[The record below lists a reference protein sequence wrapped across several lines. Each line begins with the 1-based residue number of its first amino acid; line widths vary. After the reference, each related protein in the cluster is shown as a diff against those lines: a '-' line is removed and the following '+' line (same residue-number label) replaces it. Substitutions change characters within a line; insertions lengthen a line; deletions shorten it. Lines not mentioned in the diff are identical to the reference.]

1 MRDVLISK
9 VMVPGES
16 GALIGVLTVLTDV
29 TEFREAERA
38 IREARDVAEEASR
51 SKSEFVANIS
61 HELRTPLQSII
72 GFSEL
77 GVMRGK
83 GSDRIVAM
91 FHDIN
96 ASGQR
101 MLALVNDLLDVSK
114 IESTVGTFHLESVDL
129 RSLIRPVA
137 REMGPLLARK
147 NLSLDMDLSDL
158 PLVARAD
165 PLRFQQVI
173 RNVLANAVKFSPNDQ
188 TVSLSAQIGDGSE
201 IHIVVRDHGPGIPE
215 AELEKIFEA
224 FVQSSK
230 TKNGSGGTGLGLAI
244 CRKIV
249 EGHGGRIRA
258 CNVSD
263 GGAEFHIYFPAR
275 SGSAESQPM
284 PLT

>member
-1 MRDVLISK
+1 
-9 VMVPGES
+9 MVPGES
-16 GALIGVLTVLTDV
+16 GTLIGVLTVLTDV

-83 GSDRIVAM
+83 GSDRIVSM
-91 FHDIN
+91 FQDIN

-147 NLSLDMDLSDL
+147 NLALDMDLSDL

-165 PLRFQQVI
+165 PLRFQQVV
-173 RNVLANAVKFSPNDQ
+173 RNVLANAIKFSPNDER
-188 TVSLSAQIGDGSE
+188 VALSAQLGDAGE

-249 EGHGGRIRA
+249 EGHGGRIHA

-263 GGAEFHIYFPAR
+263 GGAEFHIFFPAR
-275 SGSAESQPM
+275 AGGAESQPM
-284 PLT
+284 PLA